1 MVKVVVLAGGFA
13 TRLRPL
19 TLTRPKPLL
28 PILDKPLLD
37 WIIDSL
43 RDAELYDII
52 LSLRYLS
59 HLIKA
64 RYGSGID
71 YGVSIKYVEEHRPLG
86 DAGPIRL
93 VKEKVGLD
101 ETFLVVYGDIF
112 SNIDYRSLL
121 EFHKKKGGLATIV
134 LTRVEDPSR
143 YGVAVLDDD
152 RRITGFVEK
161 PEPGKA
167 PSHMINAGVYVFE
180 PDVVEYIPEKTPSKL
195 AKHVIPKLVS
205 EGQVYGYIHDGLW
218 SDIGVPADYYRANIE
233 ALRYFYPKGYVSE
246 NAEID
251 DKVVVEHP
259 SYISDNV
266 TIRKGSKIGPYTVIG
281 RNTVLGENVR
291 VRGSILFPHVL
302 AENSAVIRGSI
313 VGEHCFIGKWARLE
327 EGSIIG
333 DEVVIDEEVLIARRV
348 IILPFKEVNT
358 SIYEEGKVIL

>member
-43 RDAELYDII
+43 REAGLEDII

-93 VKEKVGLD
+93 VGENIGLD

-112 SNIDYRSLL
+112 SNIDYKKLL
-121 EFHKKKGGLATIV
+121 DFHKKKGGLATIV
-134 LTRVEDPSR
+134 LTKVEDPSR
-143 YGVAVLDDD
+143 YGVAVLDEESK
-152 RRITGFVEK
+152 ITGFVEK

-167 PSHMINAGVYVFE
+167 PSNMINAGVYVFE
-180 PDVVEYIPEKTPSKL
+180 PEVVKYIPEKAPSKL
-195 AKHVIPKLVS
+195 AKHVIPRLVA
-205 EGQVYGYIHDGLW
+205 EGQVYGYVHEGLW

-233 ALRYFYPKGYVSE
+233 ALKYLHPRGYVSG
-246 NAEID
+246 NARID
-251 DKVVVEHP
+251 ESVIVEHP
-259 SYISDNV
+259 SFISDNV
-266 TIRKGSKIGPYTVIG
+266 VVKKGSKIGPYTILG
-281 RNTVLGENVR
+281 MNTVLGENVR
-291 VRGSILFPHVL
+291 VRGSILFPHVMV
-302 AENSAVIRGSI
+302 ENSAVIRSSI
-313 VGEHCFIGKWARLE
+313 VGERCFIGKWARLE
-327 EGSIIG
+327 EWSIIG

-348 IILPFKEVNT
+348 IILPFKEVNV
-358 SIYEEGKVIL
+358 SVYEEGRVIL

>member
-43 RDAELYDII
+43 REAKLYDII

-71 YGVSIKYVEEHRPLG
+71 YGVNIKYVEEHRPLG
-86 DAGPIRL
+86 DAGPIKL
-93 VKEKVGLD
+93 IKEKVGLD

-112 SNIDYRSLL
+112 SNIDYKKLL
-121 EFHKKKGGLATIV
+121 EFHKRKGGFATIV

-143 YGVAVLDDD
+143 YGVAVLDEESK
-152 RRITGFVEK
+152 ITRFIEK

-167 PSHMINAGVYVFE
+167 PSNMINAGVYVFE
-180 PDVVEYIPEKTPSKL
+180 PEVIEYIPEKTPSKL
-195 AKHVIPKLVS
+195 AKHVIPQLVS
-205 EGQVYGYIHDGLW
+205 EGQVYGYIHEGLW
-218 SDIGVPADYYRANIE
+218 SDIGVPADYYRANVE
-233 ALRYFYPKGYVSE
+233 ALRYLHPRGYISK
-246 NAEID
+246 NAE
-251 DKVVVEHP
+251 
-259 SYISDNV
+259 ISDNV
-266 TIRKGSKIGPYTVIG
+266 VIEHPSFISDNVAVKKGSKIGPYTIIG

-291 VRGSILFPHVL
+291 VRGSILFPNVL
-302 AENSAVIRGSI
+302 VENSAVIRNSI
-313 VGEHCFIGKWARLE
+313 LGEHCFIGKWARLE

-333 DEVVIDEEVLIARRV
+333 DEVVIDEEVLIVRRV

-358 SIYEEGKVIL
+358 SIYEEGRVIL

>member
-43 RDAELYDII
+43 REAGLDDII

-71 YGVSIKYVEEHRPLG
+71 YGVSIEYVEEHRPLG

-93 VKEKVGLD
+93 VKEKIGLD

-112 SNIDYRSLL
+112 SNIDYKKLL

-143 YGVAVLDDD
+143 YGVAVLDEEN
-152 RRITGFVEK
+152 RITGFVEK

-167 PSHMINAGVYVFE
+167 PSNMINAGIYVFE
-180 PDVVEYIPEKTPSKL
+180 PEVIEYIPEKTPSKL
-195 AKHVIPKLVS
+195 AKHVVPRLVS
-205 EGQVYGYIHDGLW
+205 EGRVYGYIHEGLW

-233 ALRYFYPKGYVSE
+233 ALRYFHPRGYISK
-246 NAEID
+246 NADVNDNVAI
-251 DKVVVEHP
+251 EHP
-259 SYISDNV
+259 SFISDNV
-266 TIRKGSKIGPYTVIG
+266 TVKKGSKIGPYTILG

-291 VRGSILFPHVL
+291 VRGSILFPYVM
-302 AENSAVIRGSI
+302 AENSAVIRNSI
-313 VGEHCFIGKWARLE
+313 VGERCFIGKWARLE

-348 IILPFKEVNT
+348 IILPFKEVT
-358 SIYEEGKVIL
+358 TPIYEEGRVIL